1 MCSPEE
7 KKDEK
12 KKVDNTEGWYRLIQ
26 KVDTYFKVI
35 VITVPFVAG
44 RLNAEEVPEV
54 NPDEVAVV
62 SAYCPGI

>member
-1 MCSPEE
+1 M
-7 KKDEK
+7 
-12 KKVDNTEGWYRLIQ
+12 IQ

>member
-1 MCSPEE
+1 M
-7 KKDEK
+7 K
-12 KKVDNTEGWYRLIQ
+12 KKGLIIQ

-54 NPDEVAVV
+54 NPDKVAIV
-62 SAYCPGI
+62 SAYRPGI